1 MTTPYGLL
9 RWGQAGRY
17 TALDDRLVITALAG
31 GRNGIIRPV
40 QMSPA
45 AGLAITIEG
54 GWLAVADCADGTC
67 AVLASDN
74 AIEVRAA
81 PGGELDRRDEILA
94 EVTDPETAQW
104 AVSVLPP
111 GAGGAEST
119 GGIVL
124 GWVHVPAGA
133 TSAEQM
139 GLEPRLQDF
148 STGGA
153 IPGPPGDRGPE
164 GPGGPAGQ
172 STLIV
177 GSFGNLRTP
186 DELPGDGYIEAGWD
200 GPGNPANDV
209 QLQQGWALIYIPT
222 GDLWVFVGA
231 LTAGAPWVNVGLV
244 AGAEGPPG
252 PEGPTGPQ
260 GPQGPAGGITD
271 LDQWHRMVGFTNGFS
286 STPRDDEV
294 AMQYRL
300 NADRT
305 MVYVVG
311 ALQTPATA
319 LTPVVFFTFPVGYR
333 PPMTA
338 SVPVQQLGGVQGA
351 NGAPRAEFLNTGGMQ
366 ISGMASAA
374 GGGNLQRVRISGMFP
389 VSNPDIPLVPP
400 GSETSSPEDVT
411 PPMADPDPAD
421 PEQRPARRPR
431 A

>member
-31 GRNGIIRPV
+31 GRNGIVRPV
-40 QMSPA
+40 SMAPA
-45 AGLAITIEG
+45 AGLAITIEA

-74 AIEVRAA
+74 AIEVRVG
-81 PGGELDRRDEILA
+81 PGGAADRRDEVLA
-94 EVTDPETAQW
+94 EVVDPETAQW
-104 AVSVLPP
+104 AVSVMPP
-111 GAGGAEST
+111 GSGGAEST

-133 TSAEQM
+133 TTAEQM
-139 GLEPRLQDF
+139 GLEPRAQDF

-186 DELPGDGYIEAGWD
+186 DELPADGLIEADWD
-200 GPGNPANDV
+200 GPGSPPNDA

-222 GDLWVFVGA
+222 GHLWVFAGG
-231 LTAGAPWVNVGLV
+231 LTGGAPWINVGLV

-260 GPQGPAGGITD
+260 GPEGPAGGITD
-271 LDQWHRMVGFTNGFS
+271 LDQWHRMTGFAAGFS
-286 STPRDDEV
+286 STPRNDEV
-294 AMQYRL
+294 PMQYRL

-305 MVYVVG
+305 QVYVIG
-311 ALQTPATA
+311 TLQCPISAAINGTQW
-319 LTPVVFFTFPVGYR
+319 FIFPVGYR
-333 PPMTA
+333 PPLIV
-338 SVPVQQLGGVQGA
+338 SFPVTQLGGSTGA
-351 NGAPRAEFLNTGGMQ
+351 NGGPRAEFSPNGAVNFTGL
-366 ISGMASAA
+366 ASTPIEN
-374 GGGNLQRVRISGMFP
+374 GNVARVRINGMFP
-389 VSNPDIPLVPP
+389 VNNPDIPVLPP
-400 GSETSSPEDVT
+400 LASETSDPEEVT
-411 PPMADPDPAD
+411 PPMADPDRD
-421 PEQRPARRPR
+421 NRRRP
-431 A
+431 